1 MAYAAPPLPVTHV
14 RDYTRR
20 TFAPRH
26 LRVVETFAEALF
38 HDPGAPFEPG
48 QLEALAV
55 NCDQFVSPASKT
67 LRFGLRA
74 ILDVVRWLPLLVIGK
89 LATFEELSLADRMRM
104 LERMDRARPPLPLML
119 VAYKTILAMLFF
131 EDPKELAATG
141 YPGPER
147 RRWKL
152 GLVKDA
158 TGTRAT

>member
-14 RDYTRR
+14 RDYARR

-26 LRVVETFAEALF
+26 LQVIATFAEALF
-38 HDPGAPFEPG
+38 HDPAAPFEPG
-48 QLEALAV
+48 QLEALAT

-74 ILDVVRWLPLLVIGK
+74 ILDVLRWLPLLVIGR
-89 LATFEELSLADRMRM
+89 LATFEELPLADRIRM
-104 LERMDRARPPLPLML
+104 LERMERARPPLPLML

-147 RRWKL
+147 QRWKL
-152 GLVKDA
+152 SLVKEPA
-158 TGTRAT
+158 GP